1 MLDHIIIILVVFMR
15 LLVFVFFN
23 VITLIQVPRE
33 QKKEIY
39 EPVDYMKQFQE
50 EEEKIKED
58 ERRAKEDLERK
69 LREEEVSEDMFKFL
83 F

>member
-1 MLDHIIIILVVFMR
+1 MR